1 VEPLVASSNR
11 QQQSPVQPLAQIP
24 EPPVVHD
31 ATVARGKSSGGQIN
45 RRCKRNKK
53 EITSIWDGTVGGP
66 RRVPRTVCLVRS
78 NRPRCRISN
87 SAPRCLIEFLYIFT
101 Y

>member
-53 EITSIWDGTVGGP
+53 KLHQFGMEPWAA
-66 RRVPRTVCLVRS
+66 
-78 NRPRCRISN
+78 
-87 SAPRCLIEFLYIFT
+87 APGATDRLPGSL
-101 Y
+101 